1 MNNVVS
7 SGEVQLQVFKK
18 KLCVFRV
25 FQDSERKT
33 SEHSPNIHG
42 CNSVFFSEKV
52 ELSLSMQRAKSR
64 KAPKLNC
71 MYGNKPF
78 PSTNSCH

>member
-42 CNSVFFSEKV
+42 CNSVFFW
-52 ELSLSMQRAKSR
+52 KSW
-64 KAPKLNC
+64 AEPLNAESQ
-71 MYGNKPF
+71 KQESP
-78 PSTNSCH
+78 